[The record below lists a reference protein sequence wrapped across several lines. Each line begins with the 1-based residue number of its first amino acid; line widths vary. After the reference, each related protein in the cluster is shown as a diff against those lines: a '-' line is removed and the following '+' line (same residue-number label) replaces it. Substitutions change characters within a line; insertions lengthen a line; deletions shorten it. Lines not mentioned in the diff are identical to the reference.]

1 MILLHVL
8 YFFAGSYERELFSI
22 TCGSELGGLTT
33 RRTSPF
39 FPTDSIKAA
48 TIFNSTYKT
57 TGGNDWKTSQ
67 YIFSTSTRAS
77 TSFAFPNALTTKN
90 AKVLQTS
97 GLINI

>member
-1 MILLHVL
+1 MISLHVL
-8 YFFAGSYERELFSI
+8 YFFAGSHGKRNVFSI

-48 TIFNSTYKT
+48 KHSTYKA

-77 TSFAFPNALTTKN
+77 TSFAFPSALTTKN
-90 AKVLQTS
+90 AKVLPTS
-97 GLINI
+97 GLIIV